1 MVMLPLMPNEPKP
14 THVILPTFVRRS
26 LWTLG
31 VLYVI
36 YLVAGNVFLN
46 SSAVTRVINRRP
58 EAFQAQW
65 SHAETWWPGYLR
77 ASHLRLRGQARQRL
91 WVAEGEQASGRFL
104 LWPLLHHELR
114 FKSVEA
120 TEVNVDVQLARD
132 DLKPLPWNADAW
144 WITADQIETTTLRRL
159 QWSDL
164 LLTGTTSAEVGF
176 THQLRGGITR
186 IFASDIRSRQAVLAY
201 GAHWRSQDVDLNLHF
216 SSDAF
221 THEQPPGWRKL
232 EVATLHLTFEGTTP
246 VLNLGVAPDS
256 GQPGGVLSNRDG
268 HLSAD
273 VTLDHGNLVE
283 GGRAHWKGVVA
294 TADAG
299 GIARHELGEGNLLVR
314 KGDVEGHLSI
324 PASAHPADALAADHL
339 SLNMS
344 FGSQRMLPIR
354 SSSETMKLL
363 SGSVAA
369 HWHFASLSW
378 LKPLASKKPWLQWD
392 GAGEIDTALHIDHG
406 HLLAG
411 SRLDVP
417 RLDLVANILGN
428 RFSGVAI
435 AKGSVVTTSS
445 GSSSAMN
452 MSVRKFVLSPVTSPG
467 HPYLRGAAMQLNLQ
481 SSDDLSK
488 FRDTALAHLQ
498 FENAEVP
505 DLQAY
510 NHYLPGKS
518 LFFVSG
524 HGSMSTDLNIDGEGD
539 VSAGRMQMRTQGAQ
553 IALGTSRLT
562 GNLNMDTQLAV
573 AKRTGHA
580 FDLRHFTL
588 SMDGVQMDGANDPSW
603 WTTITL
609 ERGRLDWDRPM
620 QLDALASMRM
630 KNVSVL
636 LALFAKR
643 SAFPRWIGHLVDDGE
658 AQATSRIQ
666 AGRGQFVMDDLQA
679 SNKRIQFLARLRI
692 ADGKPDGDVYAR
704 WGLLSVGVA
713 LANDQ
718 RQFHWAHAASWYQ
731 AQPPLLPQS
740 AAMGTEVLKPRGG

>member
-1 MVMLPLMPNEPKP
+1 MVMLRLMPNEPKP
-14 THVILPTFVRRS
+14 TRVILPTFLRRS

-31 VLYVI
+31 VLYVV
-36 YLVAGNVFLN
+36 YLVAGNLFLN
-46 SSAVTRVINRRP
+46 SASAMRLLNRRP
-58 EAFQAQW
+58 EAFQVQW

-77 ASHLRLRGQARQRL
+77 VSNLRLRGQAREWL
-91 WVAEGEQASGRFL
+91 WVAEGENASGRVL
-104 LWPLLHHELR
+104 LWPLFRHEIR

-120 TEVNVDVQLARD
+120 TQVDVTVQSAKD

-144 WITADQIETTTLRRL
+144 WITADRIQTTSLRKL
-159 QWSDL
+159 QWNDL
-164 LLTGTTSAEVGF
+164 LLTGATTAVVGF

-186 IFASDIRSRQAVLAY
+186 IFASDIRSRQAVLGY
-201 GAHWRSQDVDLNLHF
+201 GSHWRSQDVDFNLHF

-221 THEQPPGWRKL
+221 THDQPPGWRKL
-232 EVATLHLTFEGTTP
+232 ELATFRLAFEGTTP
-246 VLNLGVAPDS
+246 ALNLGDTPAAPADA
-256 GQPGGVLSNRDG
+256 LSKVDG

-273 VTLDHGNLVE
+273 ITLDHGVLAE

-294 TADAG
+294 AADASG
-299 GIARHELGEGNLLVR
+299 VARREWGEGHLLVR
-314 KGDVEGHLSI
+314 KEQVDWQLAI
-324 PASAHPADALAADHL
+324 PAAADALATDHL
-339 SLNMS
+339 ALDMS
-344 FGSQRMLPIR
+344 FDSQRILPIR

-392 GAGEIDTALHIDHG
+392 GAGEVDTALHIEHG
-406 HLLAG
+406 HLQPG
-411 SRLDVP
+411 SRLDIP
-417 RLDLVANILGN
+417 QLDLVANILGN
-428 RFSGVAI
+428 RFSGVAS
-435 AKGSVVTTSS
+435 AKGSVVSTSS
-445 GSSSAMN
+445 GASSVMN
-452 MSVRKFVLSPVTSPG
+452 MSVRKFVLSPVASRG
-467 HPYLRGAAMQLNLQ
+467 HPYLRGAGMQLNLQ
-481 SSDDLSK
+481 SSDDLSR

-498 FENAEVP
+498 FSDAEVP

-510 NHYLPGKS
+510 NHYLPGRS
-518 LFFVSG
+518 LFFIAG
-524 HGSMSTDLNIDGEGD
+524 HGSMSADLNIDGEGD
-539 VSAGRMQMRTQGAQ
+539 VSAGRMQMRTQAAQ
-553 IALGTSRLT
+553 IALGSSRLT

-580 FDLRHFTL
+580 FDLRHFSL
-588 SMDGVQMDGANDPSW
+588 SMDGVHMDGVNDPSW

-643 SAFPRWIGHLVDDGE
+643 SAFPAWIGHIVDDGE

-666 AGRGQFVMDDLQA
+666 AGRGEFVMDDLQA

-731 AQPPLLPQS
+731 AQPALLPPL
-740 AAMGTEVLKPRGG
+740 GGKPPSG

>member
-1 MVMLPLMPNEPKP
+1 MLRLMPSEPKQ
-14 THVILPTFVRRS
+14 TRVISRTFVRRS
-26 LWTLG
+26 LWTLA
-31 VLYVI
+31 VLYVV
-36 YLVAGNVFLN
+36 YLVGGNILLN
-46 SSAVTRVINRRP
+46 SASALRMLNRRP
-58 EAFQAQW
+58 EAFQVQW
-65 SHAETWWPGYLR
+65 AHAETWWPGYLR
-77 ASHLRLRGQARQRL
+77 ASHLRLRGQAREWL
-91 WVAEGEQASGRFL
+91 WQADGEQASGRVL
-104 LWPLLHHELR
+104 LWPLLHHEIR
-114 FKSVEA
+114 FASVDA
-120 TEVNVDVQLARD
+120 TEVNVTVQLAKD
-132 DLKPLPWNADAW
+132 DLKPLPWKADAW
-144 WITADQIETTTLRRL
+144 WITADRIQTTSLRRL

-164 LLTGTTSAEVGF
+164 QLTGPTTAMLGF

-186 IFASDIRSRQAVLAY
+186 IFASDIRSRQGVLVY
-201 GAHWRSQDVDLNLHF
+201 GAHWRSQDMDFNLHF
-216 SSDAF
+216 SSDPF
-221 THEQPPGWRKL
+221 THDQPPGWRKL
-232 EVATLHLTFEGTTP
+232 ERATLHLTFEGSTP
-246 VLNLGVAPDS
+246 AMNLGAAPAAS
-256 GQPGGVLSNRDG
+256 QQGGTASNRDG

-273 VTLDHGNLVE
+273 ITLDHGVLVE
-283 GGRAHWKGVVA
+283 GGQAHWKGVIA
-294 TADAG
+294 AADAN
-299 GIARHELGEGNLLVR
+299 GIARREWGEGSVVVR
-314 KGDVEGHLSI
+314 KDDVDGHLSI
-324 PASAHPADALAADHL
+324 PATHAADPLASDHL
-339 SLNMS
+339 ALDMS
-344 FGSQRMLPIR
+344 FASQRMLPVR
-354 SSSETMKLL
+354 SSSETLKLL
-363 SGSVAA
+363 SGSVAG
-369 HWHFASLSW
+369 HWHFASLNW

-392 GAGEIDTALHIDHG
+392 GAGEVDTALHIDHG
-406 HLLAG
+406 HLLPG

-417 RLDLVANILGN
+417 RLDLVANLLGN
-428 RFSGVAI
+428 RFSGAAS
-435 AKGSVVTTSS
+435 AKGSVVTGSKGATSV
-445 GSSSAMN
+445 MN
-452 MSVRKFVLSPVTSPG
+452 MSVRKFVLSPVSSPSQ
-467 HPYLRGAAMQLNLQ
+467 PYLRGAAMQLDLR

-498 FENAEVP
+498 FRDAEVP

-518 LFFVSG
+518 LFFVAG
-524 HGSMSTDLNIDGEGD
+524 HGRMSTDLNIDGEGD

-553 IALGTSRLT
+553 IALGASRLT

-620 QLDALASMRM
+620 QLDAMATMRM

-643 SAFPRWIGHLVDDGE
+643 SAFPAWIGHIVDDGE

-666 AGRGQFVMDDLQA
+666 AGRGEFVMDDLQA

-731 AQPPLLPQS
+731 AQPALLPPL
-740 AAMGTEVLKPRGG
+740 AAQAAKPRGG

>member
-1 MVMLPLMPNEPKP
+1 MVMLRLMPNEPKP
-14 THVILPTFVRRS
+14 TRVMLPTFLRRS

-31 VLYVI
+31 VLYVV
-36 YLVAGNVFLN
+36 YLIVGNLLLN
-46 SSAVTRVINRRP
+46 SASAMRLLNRRP
-58 EAFQAQW
+58 EAFQVQW
-65 SHAETWWPGYLR
+65 SHGETWWPGYLR
-77 ASHLRLRGQARQRL
+77 VSNLRLRGQARQWL
-91 WVAEGEQASGRFL
+91 WVAEGESASGRVL
-104 LWPLLHHELR
+104 LWPLLRHEIR

-120 TEVNVDVQLARD
+120 TQVDVDVQSAKN
-132 DLKPLPWNADAW
+132 DLKPLPWSADAW
-144 WITADQIETTTLRRL
+144 WITADRIQTTSLRKL
-159 QWSDL
+159 QWNDL
-164 LLTGTTSAEVGF
+164 LLTGSATAAVGF
-176 THQLRGGITR
+176 THQLHGGITR
-186 IFASDIRSRQAVLAY
+186 IFASDIRSRQAVLGY
-201 GAHWRSQDVDLNLHF
+201 GSHWRSQDVDFNLHF
-216 SSDAF
+216 FSDAF
-221 THEQPPGWRKL
+221 THDQPPGWRKL
-232 EVATLHLTFEGTTP
+232 ELATFRLAFEGTTP
-246 VLNLGVAPDS
+246 ALNLGDTPAAPADA
-256 GQPGGVLSNRDG
+256 LSKVDG

-273 VTLDHGNLVE
+273 ITLDHGVLAE

-294 TADAG
+294 AADASG
-299 GIARHELGEGNLLVR
+299 VARREWGEGNLAVR
-314 KGDVEGHLSI
+314 KDQVDGHLSI
-324 PASAHPADALAADHL
+324 PAAADALANDHL
-339 SLNMS
+339 ALDMS
-344 FGSQRMLPIR
+344 FDSQRMLPIR

-392 GAGEIDTALHIDHG
+392 GAGEVDTALHIEHG
-406 HLLAG
+406 HLQPG
-411 SRLDVP
+411 SRLDIP
-417 RLDLVANILGN
+417 QLDLLANILGN
-428 RFSGVAI
+428 RFSGVAS
-435 AKGSVVTTSS
+435 AKGRVVSTS
-445 GSSSAMN
+445 GGASSAMN
-452 MSVRKFVLSPVTSPG
+452 MSVRKFVLSPIASPG
-467 HPYLRGAAMQLNLQ
+467 RPYLRGAGMQLNLQ

-498 FENAEVP
+498 FSDAEVP

-518 LFFVSG
+518 LFFIAG
-524 HGSMSTDLNIDGEGD
+524 HGSMSADLNIDGEGD
-539 VSAGRMQMRTQGAQ
+539 VSAGRMQMRTQAAQ

-580 FDLRHFTL
+580 FDLRHFSL
-588 SMDGVQMDGANDPSW
+588 SMDGVHMDGVNDPSW

-620 QLDALASMRM
+620 QLDAVASMRM

-643 SAFPRWIGHLVDDGE
+643 SAFPAWIGHIVDDGE
-658 AQATSRIQ
+658 ARATSRIQ
-666 AGRGQFVMDDLQA
+666 AGRGEFVMDDLQA
-679 SNKRIQFLARLRI
+679 SNQRIQFLARLRI

-731 AQPPLLPQS
+731 AQPALLPQ
-740 AAMGTEVLKPRGG
+740 LGGKSPGG